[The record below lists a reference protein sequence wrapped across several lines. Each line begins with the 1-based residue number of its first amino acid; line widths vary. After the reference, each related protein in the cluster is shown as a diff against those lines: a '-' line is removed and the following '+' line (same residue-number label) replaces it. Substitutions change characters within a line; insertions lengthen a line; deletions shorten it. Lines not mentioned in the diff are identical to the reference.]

1 MFQKLLRIGIPLVL
15 LIAAVF
21 VYKRF
26 AGNRSPSGQV
36 PAAAAARPQGSPL
49 PVYTYKATPR
59 LLQERVTATG
69 TVLAEESIE
78 VTVEVAG
85 KVVAVEFEEGSRVS
99 KGDVLIT
106 INDSELQAELARTI
120 HRVEL
125 AKLQARRQQQLF
137 DVQGASRES
146 LDAALNEQRVLEA
159 EADLIRAQLDKMQI
173 RAPFDGI
180 VGLRQVSEGG
190 YLTPSSRVATL
201 QDITTIKIEFAIAER
216 HMGRIKPGAEVRFSV
231 AGVPGSFPATVY
243 AIEPRIDLATRT
255 IRLRARAANPNNQ
268 ILPGAFA
275 SVDVLLGDI
284 DNALVV
290 PASAIIPGLNEKTLF
305 IIENGRAQPRTVETG
320 LRLDREIQIV
330 SGLEPDSVV
339 ITSGQLQLRPGLP
352 VEAVDSAPS
361 AGAPKS

>member
-1 MFQKLLRIGIPLVL
+1 MSHKLLRIGLPLLVL
-15 LIAAVF
+15 AVAVVAYTWF
-21 VYKRF
+21 TGKRQ
-26 AGNRSPSGQV
+26 PSGPA
-36 PAAAAARPQGSPL
+36 PAATAARPQGGPL
-49 PVYTYKATPR
+49 PVYIYKASPR

-85 KVVAVEFEEGSRVS
+85 KVVAVEFKEGSRVS

-106 INDSELQAELARTI
+106 INDSELQAELARTL
-120 HRVEL
+120 HRIEL

-137 DVQGASRES
+137 DVQGASRET

-159 EADLIRAQLDKMQI
+159 EGDLIRAQLDKMQI

-231 AGVPGSFPATVY
+231 AGVPGSFPAAVY

-255 IRLRARAANPNNQ
+255 IRLRARAANPGDA

-284 DNALVV
+284 ENALVV
-290 PASAIIPGLNEKTLF
+290 PASAIIPGLREKTLYVLVD
-305 IIENGRAQPRTVETG
+305 GRAQPRTVETG
-320 LRLDREIQIV
+320 LRLDREIQIL

-339 ITSGQLQLRPGLP
+339 ITSGQLQLRPGLA
-352 VEAVDSAPS
+352 VEAVDPGQT
-361 AGAPKS
+361 AGGQP

>member
-1 MFQKLLRIGIPLVL
+1 MSHKLLRIGLPLL
-15 LIAAVF
+15 LLAAAVVAYTWF
-21 VYKRF
+21 S
-26 AGNRSPSGQV
+26 GNRQPSGPSPTAV
-36 PAAAAARPQGSPL
+36 PARQAGGAL

-85 KVVAVEFEEGSRVS
+85 KVVAVAFEEGSPVS
-99 KGDVLIT
+99 KGDVLIK
-106 INDSELQAELARTI
+106 INDSELQAGLARTV
-120 HRVEL
+120 HRIEL

-137 DVQGASRES
+137 DVQGTSRES

-159 EADLIRAQLDKMQI
+159 EGDLIRAQLDKMQI

-190 YLTPSSRVATL
+190 YLTPSSRIATL

-231 AGVPGSFPATVY
+231 AGVPGSFPAKVY

-255 IRLRARAANPNNQ
+255 IRIRARAANPGNT

-284 DNALVV
+284 ENALVV
-290 PASAIIPGLNEKTLF
+290 PASAIIPGLREKTLYV
-305 IIENGRAQPRTVETG
+305 IENGQAQPRTVETG
-320 LRLDREIQIV
+320 LRLDREIQIL
-330 SGLEPDSVV
+330 SGLEPGSVV

-352 VEAVDSAPS
+352 VEPVDAGQT
-361 AGAPKS
+361 AGARQP